1 MTGQP
6 YPAEW
11 LRGVLDLTVLRILD
25 DGPTYGYAIAARLD
39 DEGFGTIKG
48 GTLYPLLGRA
58 EEAGDVVTHWEAGES
73 GPGRKYYTLTPS
85 GRERLGTTSARWSE
99 FADRTTRFLSPAPNR
114 ADAPTPARS
123 TR

>member
-1 MTGQP
+1 MVDQP
-6 YPAEW
+6 YPTEW
-11 LRGVLDLTVLRILD
+11 LRGVLDLAVLRILA

-58 EEAGDVVTHWEAGES
+58 EAAGDVLAHWEAGDS
-73 GPGRKYYTLTPS
+73 GPGRKYYTLTDP
-85 GRERLGTTSARWSE
+85 GRVRLTTASARWSE
-99 FADRTTRFLSPAPNR
+99 FAHRTSHFLTPSLNR